1 MALTSSLYI
10 AWVCLSVCTCV
21 LGAWEKREE
30 EGKKPEEAREKREE
44 EEKKPKE
51 AREKS
56 EEEEKKPE
64 ETRERKSESR
74 MHRGSP
80 APLPAVPFA
89 GK

>member
-21 LGAWEKREE
+21 LSAWEKREE

-44 EEKKPKE
+44 EEKKLEE
-51 AREKS
+51 A
-56 EEEEKKPE
+56 
-64 ETRERKSESR
+64 RERKSESR
-74 MHRGSP
+74 VHRGSP